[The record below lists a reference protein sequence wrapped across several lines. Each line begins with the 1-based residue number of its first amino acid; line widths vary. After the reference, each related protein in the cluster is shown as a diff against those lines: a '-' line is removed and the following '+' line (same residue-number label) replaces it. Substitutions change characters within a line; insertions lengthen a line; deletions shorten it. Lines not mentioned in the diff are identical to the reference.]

1 MKESLASM
9 QLCSDVDD
17 LVDAIAT
24 DLNAEDFD
32 LSFTGIGDNEA
43 VKIAAALEKN
53 STMRCINLAN
63 NHIKTNGANALAKVL
78 QGQGAKSCTIRKL
91 NLSNNAIGYQ
101 GANYIADALAS
112 AETLE
117 ELNLSGNALGNAGV
131 LAILKNCINAKNL
144 KKVDISNNGIHTL
157 PGDDENLIVATG
169 AEDDGVKNLDNELA
183 DLKEELDKEDGP
195 RIHIIVDQ
203 KLADMI
209 GDRMHLH
216 APDNE

>member
-1 MKESLASM
+1 M
-9 QLCSDVDD
+9 QLCTDVDD

-43 VKIAAALEKN
+43 VKIAGALEKN
-53 STMRCINLAN
+53 STMKNINLAN
-63 NHIKTNGANALAKVL
+63 NHIKTNGASALAKVL
-78 QGQGAKSCTIRKL
+78 QGQGSKSCTMRKL

-101 GANYIADALAS
+101 GASYIAEVLAS

-131 LAILKNCINAKNL
+131 LAILKNCHSAKNL
-144 KKVDISNNGIHTL
+144 RKVDISNNGIQTL
-157 PGDDENLIVATG
+157 AGDDQNLIVVTG
-169 AEDDGVKNLDNELA
+169 SDEDGLVNLDVALSDLA
-183 DLKEELDKEDGP
+183 EELNKEDGP
-195 RIHIIVDQ
+195 RIEIIVDQ

-209 GDRMHLH
+209 EGRIPCH
-216 APDNE
+216 APEND